1 MVALNPDRAPLPI
14 EEPLRRL
21 LDPSYPLCRDD
32 VRSALGYMKQKV
44 ADGAPEW
51 TGLDRPQLLARFVCF
66 ADMAL
71 LLLHRGNPSD
81 KQTACFREM
90 LGELMPK
97 KPPR

>member
-1 MVALNPDRAPLPI
+1 MNSDLVAPPT

-32 VRSALGYMKQKV
+32 VKSALGYIKKKA

-51 TGLDRPQLLARFVCF
+51 AGLDRPQLLARFVCF

-81 KQTACFREM
+81 KETACFRAM
-90 LGELMPK
+90 LSELLPK